1 MKVLG
6 FGDHKDTD
14 EFVILRVGQ
23 FNTKGEDPLLEIQ
36 SQGHIVFI
44 NFHPT
49 LREVRALDLQ
59 HFVVV
64 DDPPQE
70 RPRVDPALP
79 EVDLALCRKVTSGE
93 FIFIFGDWE
102 FLVGG

>member
-1 MKVLG
+1 MLRG
-6 FGDHKDTD
+6 GDHKDTD
-14 EFVILRVGQ
+14 DFVVLGVGQ
-23 FNTKGEDPLLEIQ
+23 FNSKREDPLLEIQ
-36 SQGHIVFI
+36 SQGHIVFV
-44 NFHPT
+44 NFRPT
-49 LREVRALDLQ
+49 LRQVRALDLQ

-70 RPRVDPALP
+70 CPRIGPALP
-79 EVDLALCRKVTSGE
+79 EVDLTLCREITSGE